1 MSLSQWNA
9 IKLDGMPPG
18 CSGSVRT
25 GGHNMRRIGA
35 GAACLALLAG
45 CTYSTQTATLASAAS
60 EVRTSE
66 RISGAA
72 ILDFDPQF
80 DALTKDA
87 EKNSFECS
95 AHRYPSTIGPAV
107 KNSIRKAFEAVF
119 DSVDVT
125 GNASSN
131 PDAVLIRIR
140 HEEYQ
145 PMVSFSMGWWSAKAS
160 ARSEIV
166 IRVSAERKGKEIMH
180 PITISGE
187 GSSMGVSGGCGKGAQ
202 ALNQANEAALKRL
215 MENLAYRVINNGDL
229 KRAVQAST
237 PLAPSVS

>member
-1 MSLSQWNA
+1 M
-9 IKLDGMPPG
+9 IRVTM
-18 CSGSVRT
+18 
-25 GGHNMRRIGA
+25 
-35 GAACLALLAG
+35 AASLALLAG
-45 CTYSTQTATLASAAS
+45 CTYSTQTATLASAAA

-66 RISGAA
+66 HISGTA

-80 DALTKDA
+80 DSLTKDA

-95 AHRYPSTIGPAV
+95 AHRFPSTIGPAV
-107 KNSIRKAFEAVF
+107 KNSVRKAFEAVF
-119 DSVDVT
+119 DRVDVS
-125 GNASSN
+125 NNPSSN
-131 PDAVLIRIR
+131 PGAVVIRVR
-140 HEEYQ
+140 HEAYE
-145 PMVSFSMGWWSAKAS
+145 PMVSFSMGWWAAKAS

-166 IRVSAERKGKEIMH
+166 IRVSAERNGQVIMH

-229 KRAVQAST
+229 KRAVDAS
-237 PLAPSVS
+237 APKPAVRLITDQPTAI